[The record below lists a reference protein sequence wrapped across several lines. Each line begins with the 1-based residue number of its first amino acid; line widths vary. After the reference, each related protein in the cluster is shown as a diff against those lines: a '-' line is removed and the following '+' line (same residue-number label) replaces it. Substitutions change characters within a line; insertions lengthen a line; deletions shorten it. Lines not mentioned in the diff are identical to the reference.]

1 MFCSVA
7 TERFKQVDLQI
18 LYSFWELTGAKR
30 KKTQSIS
37 SLIKELRPW
46 GSFTILDA
54 GKQFKVK
61 RLTVNPGHS
70 TSLQYH
76 KYRSERWIVVEGV
89 ATVTLGSK
97 SHVVKENEWIHIPLG
112 EKHLL
117 SNKGNKIMQLIEVQY
132 GEYLG
137 EDDIIR
143 LEDRY
148 GRD

>member
-1 MFCSVA
+1 M
-7 TERFKQVDLQI
+7 T
-18 LYSFWELTGAKR
+18 
-30 KKTQSIS
+30 
-37 SLIKELRPW
+37 ELRPW
-46 GSFTILDA
+46 GSFTILDE
-54 GKQFKVK
+54 GGQFKVK

-76 KYRSERWIVVEGV
+76 KHRSERWIVVEGV
-89 ATVTLGSK
+89 ATVTLGTESF
-97 SHVVKENEWIHIPLG
+97 VVSENQWIYIPIN

-117 SNKGNKIMQLIEVQY
+117 SNKGSRLMILIEVQY
-132 GEYLG
+132 GDYLG

>member
-1 MFCSVA
+1 MLPI
-7 TERFKQVDLQI
+7 TE
-18 LYSFWELTGAKR
+18 T
-30 KKTQSIS
+30 
-37 SLIKELRPW
+37 RPW
-46 GSFTILDA
+46 GAFTILDK

-76 KYRSERWIVVEGV
+76 NHRSERWIVVEGV
-89 ATVTLGSK
+89 ATVTLGAQ
-97 SHVVKENEWIHIPLG
+97 SHIVKENEWIQIPQQ

-117 SNKGNKIMQLIEVQY
+117 SNNGNKVMQLIEVQF
-132 GEYLG
+132 GDYLG

>member
-1 MFCSVA
+1 MPP
-7 TERFKQVDLQI
+7 
-18 LYSFWELTGAKR
+18 
-30 KKTQSIS
+30 IS
-37 SLIKELRPW
+37 ESRPW
-46 GSFTILDA
+46 GSFTILDE

-76 KYRSERWIVVEGV
+76 KHRSERWIVVQGV
-89 ATVTLGSK
+89 GTVTLGSK
-97 SHVVKENEWIHIPLG
+97 RYVLEENEWIHIPMN
-112 EKHLL
+112 EKHQL
-117 SNKGNKIMQLIEVQY
+117 SNNGNEVMQLIEVQF
-132 GEYLG
+132 GDYLG